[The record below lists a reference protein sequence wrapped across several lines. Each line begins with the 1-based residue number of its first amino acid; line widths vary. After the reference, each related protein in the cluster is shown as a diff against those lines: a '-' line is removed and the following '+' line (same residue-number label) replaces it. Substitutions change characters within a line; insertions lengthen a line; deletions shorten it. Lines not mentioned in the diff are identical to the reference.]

1 MAYREQIM
9 SALFNLTR
17 TAYAFKTFTRRLK
30 LLGTSKEYPALCVT
44 MATEQFA
51 PRPAR
56 AQPPTQMIDA
66 QIWVYADGG
75 KNPDD
80 TPESAV
86 NDALD
91 AIEQALKPSVMSGVQ
106 TLDLPD
112 LVSHC
117 WIEGTIERYP
127 GALDGV
133 AKAIVPIKIKVLK

>member
-1 MAYREQIM
+1 MSYREQIM
-9 SALFNLTR
+9 VALFTLAQ
-17 TAYAFKTFTRRLK
+17 TAYEFKTFTRRLK
-30 LLGTSKEYPALCVT
+30 LLGSAKEYPALCVT
-44 MATEQFA
+44 MANESFS

-56 AQPPTQMIDA
+56 EQPPTQTIDA

-75 KNPDD
+75 KNPDA

-91 AIEQALKPSVMSGVQ
+91 AIEQKLKPSVMAGVQ
-106 TLDLPD
+106 TLGLNG